1 MAYGGGTWTV
11 QNKILPGSYINF
23 ISVGTANI
31 FNERGAG
38 AAISSNLKYIKALE
52 MELTKEEFY
61 NNCKKYFN
69 VKATDYSLWWIREFF
84 TKGKSLIIVP
94 ITENTGYK
102 RFALYNGNTVIAK
115 LSGYY
120 SYSPD
125 IEILVKANID
135 DESKFDFIVKVDN
148 EIITEL
154 IGISELNS
162 KLNNDC
168 IEFTKKTELSADS
181 KFTANNEK
189 DSSGGAVSYDI
200 DITDALSRLEKYAYN
215 TLFFTDN
222 ITDTNAKYLINW
234 VKTMRDDYGKK
245 FQAVI
250 SRSDELS
257 PNYEGIISVAENSFD
272 IEDNAGTIR
281 EDYANMIPWV
291 AGATAGAEVNESL
304 SNMIYDGEFILIA
317 EYSQLELEKFIQ
329 KGVFA
334 FHKCGDDY
342 RVLKDINS
350 LVDYTNEKN
359 ELFSSNQ
366 TIRVID
372 QIAIDIAEIFN
383 TRYIGKVSNDQ
394 SGRVSLWNDIVTHHK
409 KLETLR
415 AIENF
420 DSEDVTVEKGE
431 TKTSVVVTDKIT
443 PVNAMEQLYM
453 TVIIE

>member
-23 ISVGTANI
+23 ISVGTANT
-31 FNERGAG
+31 FNERGTG
-38 AAISSNLKYIKALE
+38 ASIASNLKYVRSLE
-52 MELTKEEFY
+52 MEITKEDFY

-69 VKATDYSLWWIREFF
+69 VKATDYSLWWVREFF
-84 TKGKSLIIVP
+84 TKGKSLIVVP
-94 ITENTGYK
+94 VTGDTAYK
-102 RFALYNGNTVIAK
+102 RFALYDGDTVIAK
-115 LSGYY
+115 LTGYY

-125 IEILVKANID
+125 IQVSVKANID
-135 DESKFDFIVKVDN
+135 DGTKFDFIVKADN
-148 EIITEL
+148 EIIVE
-154 IGISELNS
+154 IVGISELSS
-162 KLNNDC
+162 KLNDDF
-168 IEFTKKTELSADS
+168 IEFTKKTTLSS
-181 KFTANNEK
+181 GSSFTADNEK
-189 DSSGGAVSYDI
+189 DSSSGAVTYEI
-200 DITDALSRLEKYAYN
+200 DMTDALSKLEKYAYN
-215 TLFFTDN
+215 TLFFTDD
-222 ITDTNAKYLINW
+222 ITDVNAKYLINW

-250 SRSDELS
+250 SRSDEVK
-257 PNYEGIISVAENSFD
+257 PDYEGIISVAENSFD
-272 IEDNAGTIR
+272 IEDNDGNIK
-281 EDYANMIPWV
+281 EDYANIIPWV

-304 SNMIYDGEFILIA
+304 SNVIYNGEFILTA
-317 EYSQLELEKFIQ
+317 EYSQSDLEKFIK

-350 LVDYTNEKN
+350 LVEYTNEKN

-372 QIAIDIAEIFN
+372 QIAVDIAEIFN
-383 TRYIGKVSNDQ
+383 TRYIGKVSNDK
-394 SGRVSLWNDIVTHHK
+394 SGRISLWNDIVTHHK

-420 DSEDVTVEKGE
+420 DGEDVTVEKGE
-431 TKTSVVVTDKIT
+431 TKTSVVVIDKIT